1 MLLETSLKENN
12 RENEVVNWRRIKMKG
27 KLVTP
32 INNKGVSERAGY
44 FIAKLETISETTREN
59 TSPCN
64 SESTWRTE
72 SFKMQ

>member
-1 MLLETSLKENN
+1 MDLDIYRHLIYTWDEEPMLLDTSLKDNN

-44 FIAKLETISETTREN
+44 FIAKLETISETT
-59 TSPCN
+59 
-64 SESTWRTE
+64 
-72 SFKMQ
+72 